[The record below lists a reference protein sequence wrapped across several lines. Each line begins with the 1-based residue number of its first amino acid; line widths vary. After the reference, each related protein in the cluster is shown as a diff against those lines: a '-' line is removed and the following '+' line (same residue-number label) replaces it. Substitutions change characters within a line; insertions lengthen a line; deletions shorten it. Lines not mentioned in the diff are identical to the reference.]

1 MSKKVAVIL
10 SGCGV
15 YDGAEIHESVIT
27 LLRLDQRGAQVQ
39 CFAPNIA
46 QLHVINHLTGEE
58 MPESRNVLVES
69 ARIARGNVKDLREAD
84 VEDFD
89 ALIVPGGFGAAKN
102 LSNFAI
108 EGAGCTVQPQ
118 VLALA
123 EAFAEAGKPVGLICI
138 SPALAAKIYGPGV
151 ICTIGNDADTAAAMN
166 KMGATHEDCAV
177 TDIIEDKARK
187 LVTTPAYMLAQT
199 ISEAASGI
207 NKLVDRV
214 LELTHEND
222 V

>member
-1 MSKKVAVIL
+1 MSKKIAVIL

-46 QLHVINHLTGEE
+46 QLHVINHLTGAE

-69 ARIARGNVKDLREAD
+69 ARIARGNIKDIREANVD
-84 VEDFD
+84 DFD

-102 LSNFAI
+102 LSNFAV
-108 EGAGCTVQPQ
+108 EGSGCTVQPD
-118 VLALA
+118 VLALT

-151 ICTIGNDADTAAAMN
+151 TCTIGNDAATAAAMN
-166 KMGATHEDCAV
+166 KMGATHADCAV
-177 TDIIEDKARK
+177 GDIVEDKARK
-187 LVTTPAYMLAQT
+187 LVSTPAYMLAQS

-222 V
+222 A